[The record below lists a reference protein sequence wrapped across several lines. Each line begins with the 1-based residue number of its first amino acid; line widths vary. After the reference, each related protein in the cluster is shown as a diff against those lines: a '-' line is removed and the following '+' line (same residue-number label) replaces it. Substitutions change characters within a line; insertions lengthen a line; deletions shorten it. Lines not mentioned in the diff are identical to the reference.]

1 MLKKQKKSGG
11 FTLMEMLIVVAIIAV
26 LVAIAIPTFTASL
39 HKARVAAD
47 WANLRAYYAELQ
59 ADLLTTGE
67 YRDDI
72 PSVGDLSFYF
82 AEDTITF
89 LNGQQ
94 VKLQAGKYTLIKP
107 SPDLPQDQNNGY
119 QIHYVCNKYLNNSL
133 GNQDEFYKCQLT
145 LGASG

>member
-1 MLKKQKKSGG
+1 
-11 FTLMEMLIVVAIIAV
+11 MEMLIVVAIIAV

-72 PSVGDLSFYF
+72 PTAKNLTGYYDRN
-82 AEDTITF
+82 TITF

-94 VKLQAGKYTLIKP
+94 VKLQAGKYMIIKP
-107 SPDLPQDQNNGY
+107 DPSTGNQDTGY
-119 QIHYVCNKYLNNSL
+119 QIHYACNKYLNNPF
-133 GNQDEFYKCQLT
+133 GNKDEFYKCQLT

>member
-1 MLKKQKKSGG
+1 
-11 FTLMEMLIVVAIIAV
+11 MEMLIVVAIIAV

-72 PSVGDLSFYF
+72 P
-82 AEDTITF
+82 DTSDGFFTNTSITF

-94 VKLQAGKYTLIKP
+94 VKLQAGGYIVIKP
-107 SPDLPQDQNNGY
+107 SPTENQDNGY
-119 QIHYVCNKYLNNSL
+119 QIHYVCNKYLNNTS
-133 GNQDEFYKCQLT
+133 NTEEYNKCQLT

>member
-1 MLKKQKKSGG
+1 
-11 FTLMEMLIVVAIIAV
+11 MEMLIVVAIIAV

-47 WANLRAYYAELQ
+47 WANLRSYNAELQ

-72 PSVGDLSFYF
+72 PDMGSINGQYTKTS
-82 AEDTITF
+82 ITF

-94 VKLQAGKYTLIKP
+94 VKLQAGRYMVIKP
-107 SPDLPQDQNNGY
+107 DPSTGDQDTGY
-119 QIHYVCNKYLNNSL
+119 QIHYVCDKGYTNTGNHYNTCSL
-133 GNQDEFYKCQLT
+133 I

>member
-1 MLKKQKKSGG
+1 
-11 FTLMEMLIVVAIIAV
+11 MEMLIVVAIIAV

-67 YRDDI
+67 YREDI
-72 PSVGDLSFYF
+72 PVTIDGQYTKTS
-82 AEDTITF
+82 ITF

-94 VKLQAGKYTLIKP
+94 VKLQAGGYMVIKP
-107 SPDLPQDQNNGY
+107 SPTDNQDNGY
-119 QIHYVCNKYLNNSL
+119 QIHYVCNKYLNNKS
-133 GNQDEFYKCQLT
+133 NKEEYYKCQLI

>member
-1 MLKKQKKSGG
+1 
-11 FTLMEMLIVVAIIAV
+11 MEMLIVVAIIAV

-72 PSVGDLSFYF
+72 PTAKNLTGYYDRN
-82 AEDTITF
+82 TITF

-94 VKLQAGKYTLIKP
+94 VKLQAGGYMVIKP
-107 SPDLPQDQNNGY
+107 SPTENQDNGY
-119 QIHYVCNKYLNNSL
+119 QIHYCCTTYHPG
-133 GNQDEFYKCQLT
+133 GNVNHYDSCSLT

>member
-1 MLKKQKKSGG
+1 MLRKQKKSGG

-72 PSVGDLSFYF
+72 PVTIDGQYTKTS
-82 AEDTITF
+82 ITF

-94 VKLQAGKYTLIKP
+94 VKLQAGRYMVIKP
-107 SPDLPQDQNNGY
+107 DPSTGDQDTGY
-119 QIHYVCNKYLNNSL
+119 QITYVCDKGYTNT
-133 GNQDEFYKCQLT
+133 GNHYNTCSLT
-145 LGASG
+145 LGASS

>member
-1 MLKKQKKSGG
+1 
-11 FTLMEMLIVVAIIAV
+11 MEMLIVVAIIAV
-26 LVAIAIPTFTASL
+26 LVAIAIPTFTSSL

-67 YRDDI
+67 YQDDI
-72 PSVGDLSFYF
+72 PVTSNGQYTNTS
-82 AEDTITF
+82 ITF

-94 VKLQAGKYTLIKP
+94 VKLQAGKYIIIKP
-107 SPDLPQDQNNGY
+107 DPSTGDQDAGY
-119 QIHYVCNKYLNNSL
+119 QINYVCNKYLENKDLQHHNS
-133 GNQDEFYKCQLT
+133 CQLI

>member
-1 MLKKQKKSGG
+1 
-11 FTLMEMLIVVAIIAV
+11 MEMLIVVAIIAV

-72 PSVGDLSFYF
+72 PTAKNLTGYYDRN
-82 AEDTITF
+82 TITF

-94 VKLQAGKYTLIKP
+94 VKLQAGKYMIIKP
-107 SPDLPQDQNNGY
+107 DPSTGNQDTGY
-119 QIHYVCNKYLNNSL
+119 QIHYVCNKYLNNKS
-133 GNQDEFYKCQLT
+133 NTEEYYKCQLI

>member
-1 MLKKQKKSGG
+1 
-11 FTLMEMLIVVAIIAV
+11 MEMLIVVAIIAV

-72 PSVGDLSFYF
+72 PDMGSIKGQYTKTS
-82 AEDTITF
+82 ITF

-94 VKLQAGKYTLIKP
+94 VKLQAGKYMIIKP
-107 SPDLPQDQNNGY
+107 DPSTGDQDTGY
-119 QIHYVCNKYLNNSL
+119 QIHYVCNKHLKNGNMQHFHSCSL
-133 GNQDEFYKCQLT
+133 I

>member
-1 MLKKQKKSGG
+1 MLRKQKKSGG

-72 PSVGDLSFYF
+72 PSVEGLSSYF

-107 SPDLPQDQNNGY
+107 SPNRPQDQNNGY
-119 QIHYVCNKYLNNSL
+119 QIHYVCNKYLNNKS
-133 GNQDEFYKCQLT
+133 NIEEYYKCQLT

>member
-1 MLKKQKKSGG
+1 
-11 FTLMEMLIVVAIIAV
+11 MEMLIVVAIIAV

-72 PSVGDLSFYF
+72 PDMGSINGQYTKTS
-82 AEDTITF
+82 ITF

-94 VKLQAGKYTLIKP
+94 VKLQAGKYMIIKP
-107 SPDLPQDQNNGY
+107 DPSTGDQDTGY
-119 QIHYVCNKYLNNSL
+119 QIHYVCNKYLNNPL
-133 GNQDEFYKCQLT
+133 GNKDEFYKCQLI

>member
-72 PSVGDLSFYF
+72 PVTIDGYYTKTS
-82 AEDTITF
+82 ITF

-94 VKLQAGKYTLIKP
+94 VKLQAGGYMIIKP
-107 SPDLPQDQNNGY
+107 DPSTGDQDAGY
-119 QIHYVCNKYLNNSL
+119 QINYVCNRYLKNHDSQHHNS
-133 GNQDEFYKCQLT
+133 CQLI

>member
-1 MLKKQKKSGG
+1 
-11 FTLMEMLIVVAIIAV
+11 MEMLIVVAIIAV

-72 PSVGDLSFYF
+72 PVTIGGFFTNTS
-82 AEDTITF
+82 ITF

-94 VKLQAGKYTLIKP
+94 VKLQAGKYMIIKP
-107 SPDLPQDQNNGY
+107 DPSTGDQDTGY
-119 QIHYVCNKYLNNSL
+119 QIHYVCNKYLNNRS
-133 GNQDEFYKCQLT
+133 NMEEYYKCQLI

>member
-67 YRDDI
+67 YREDI
-72 PSVGDLSFYF
+72 PDMGSIDGLFTKTS
-82 AEDTITF
+82 ITF

-94 VKLQAGKYTLIKP
+94 VKLQAGGYMVIKP
-107 SPDLPQDQNNGY
+107 SPTDNQDNGY
-119 QIHYVCNKYLNNSL
+119 QIHYVCNKYLNNKS
-133 GNQDEFYKCQLT
+133 NKEEYYKCQLI